1 MKFFSNKKA
10 VASLIAAAAL
20 LSLCCLGF
28 ALRQSAGAPQKT
40 VPALSSEISVI
51 ELAGEGGV
59 WCGTSDGK
67 LLRVDG
73 SGAVLSETAL
83 SAEGT
88 RILYLYET
96 ERGLLAVDE
105 RQNLTLTDGD
115 GEKILSI
122 KLPGLFVKA
131 AYAGGHFYIA
141 MTSNYSDLY
150 LYRYSASFEAEAS
163 GKLYLYNEDT
173 GDMEAATISLYAFYA
188 SRDDEKLY
196 LFNDLGQIF
205 ILPTDLSSL
214 TKDPAAFMDSGF
226 RELRL
231 ERTLNAATY
240 DFLDTFYLVGKDR
253 ALYTLSHG
261 VGELVKTDLTFAEE
275 VSFLAYERAQNRLFV
290 NYRLYP
296 DVTVCNLSDLSVSF
310 SFRNEFNL
318 AGMAVDGDGVLYTLY
333 KDGSDY
339 VFTLQN
345 VAELERSAGTGS
357 VAVFLY
363 VTAALFAAAAVFFAV
378 VLAKLR
384 RGKDAYAGIRTAAK
398 RVWRQKFIYIVLLP
412 SIVLLFMFC
421 YYPAVKSLVMAFFD
435 YRSGYPVIFNGFE
448 NFRIIFAN
456 PTMLEGLRNMAIFL
470 VSDVFFGLVPPI
482 LFALCL
488 SLMRSKRLSG
498 LARTLLFIPGV
509 IPGIAGILIWK
520 DGIYGAYGVINTVI
534 KAFNGTPVAF
544 LGDYRWSMFSLVMM
558 GFPFVGSYL
567 IFYGAIINIPP
578 SFYEVAELEGCGI
591 LKRVVHVDITFISTQ
606 MKYVFVISF
615 IGSVQNVSRVMMT
628 TQGAA
633 GTQIPIYIMYN
644 YLSDNNYGVSSAL
657 ALLMFAVLM
666 VATVINLRLKTADTD
681 A

>member
-1 MKFFSNKKA
+1 M
-10 VASLIAAAAL
+10 
-20 LSLCCLGF
+20 
-28 ALRQSAGAPQKT
+28 
-40 VPALSSEISVI
+40 
-51 ELAGEGGV
+51 
-59 WCGTSDGK
+59 
-67 LLRVDG
+67 
-73 SGAVLSETAL
+73 
-83 SAEGT
+83 
-88 RILYLYET
+88 
-96 ERGLLAVDE
+96 
-105 RQNLTLTDGD
+105 
-115 GEKILSI
+115 
-122 KLPGLFVKA
+122 KA

-345 VAELERSAGTGS
+345 VAELERSAGTGA
-357 VAVFLY
+357 VAVFCTSLPRC
-363 VTAALFAAAAVFFAV
+363 
-378 VLAKLR
+378 LR
-384 RGKDAYAGIRTAAK
+384 RLLSFRGRSRKAETGKGRLRRDQNGGKAGMATEVYLYRAASLH
-398 RVWRQKFIYIVLLP
+398 RLAVHVLLLP
-412 SIVLLFMFC
+412 GGKIARHGVFRL
-421 YYPAVKSLVMAFFD
+421 PQ
-435 YRSGYPVIFNGFE
+435 RISGDFQ
-448 NFRIIFAN
+448 
-456 PTMLEGLRNMAIFL
+456 
-470 VSDVFFGLVPPI
+470 
-482 LFALCL
+482 
-488 SLMRSKRLSG
+488 RL
-498 LARTLLFIPGV
+498 
-509 IPGIAGILIWK
+509 
-520 DGIYGAYGVINTVI
+520 
-534 KAFNGTPVAF
+534 
-544 LGDYRWSMFSLVMM
+544 
-558 GFPFVGSYL
+558 
-567 IFYGAIINIPP
+567 
-578 SFYEVAELEGCGI
+578 
-591 LKRVVHVDITFISTQ
+591 
-606 MKYVFVISF
+606 
-615 IGSVQNVSRVMMT
+615 
-628 TQGAA
+628 
-633 GTQIPIYIMYN
+633 
-644 YLSDNNYGVSSAL
+644 
-657 ALLMFAVLM
+657 
-666 VATVINLRLKTADTD
+666 
-681 A
+681 

>member
-1 MKFFSNKKA
+1 M
-10 VASLIAAAAL
+10 
-20 LSLCCLGF
+20 
-28 ALRQSAGAPQKT
+28 
-40 VPALSSEISVI
+40 
-51 ELAGEGGV
+51 
-59 WCGTSDGK
+59 
-67 LLRVDG
+67 
-73 SGAVLSETAL
+73 
-83 SAEGT
+83 
-88 RILYLYET
+88 
-96 ERGLLAVDE
+96 
-105 RQNLTLTDGD
+105 
-115 GEKILSI
+115 
-122 KLPGLFVKA
+122 
-131 AYAGGHFYIA
+131 
-141 MTSNYSDLY
+141 
-150 LYRYSASFEAEAS
+150 
-163 GKLYLYNEDT
+163 
-173 GDMEAATISLYAFYA
+173 
-188 SRDDEKLY
+188 
-196 LFNDLGQIF
+196 
-205 ILPTDLSSL
+205 
-214 TKDPAAFMDSGF
+214 
-226 RELRL
+226 
-231 ERTLNAATY
+231 
-240 DFLDTFYLVGKDR
+240 
-253 ALYTLSHG
+253 
-261 VGELVKTDLTFAEE
+261 
-275 VSFLAYERAQNRLFV
+275 FV

-591 LKRVVHVDITFISTQ
+591 LKRVVHVDIPFISPQ
-606 MKYVFVISF
+606 MKYVFVMSF

>member
-20 LSLCCLGF
+20 AVPLLPWVC
-28 ALRQSAGAPQKT
+28 APAERRSAAKDRSRAFFRNFGHRACGRRRRLVRHIGRKTAPRGRIGGGAQ
-40 VPALSSEISVI
+40 
-51 ELAGEGGV
+51 
-59 WCGTSDGK
+59 
-67 LLRVDG
+67 R
-73 SGAVLSETAL
+73 ETAL

-318 AGMAVDGDGVLYTLY
+318 AGMAVDGDGALYTLY

-345 VAELERSAGTGS
+345 VAELERSAGTGA

-509 IPGIAGILIWK
+509 IPGYRGDSYLEGRHLRCLRRHQHRHQGVQRHPRRFFGRLPMEHVLARD
-520 DGIYGAYGVINTVI
+520 DGISVCRIVSH
-534 KAFNGTPVAF
+534 
-544 LGDYRWSMFSLVMM
+544 LLRGDHQY
-558 GFPFVGSYL
+558 P
-567 IFYGAIINIPP
+567 
-578 SFYEVAELEGCGI
+578 
-591 LKRVVHVDITFISTQ
+591 
-606 MKYVFVISF
+606 
-615 IGSVQNVSRVMMT
+615 
-628 TQGAA
+628 
-633 GTQIPIYIMYN
+633 
-644 YLSDNNYGVSSAL
+644 
-657 ALLMFAVLM
+657 ALLLRGRGAGGLRHSETGGARGYPVYLAADEIRVCDVLHRVGAEC
-666 VATVINLRLKTADTD
+666 VARHDDHAGRRRHADSHLHHV
-681 A
+681 